1 MVFLCRHYG
10 PEPAINLDAEF
21 TDEDRRWLT
30 NHPSG
35 GGTIQQLLADDH
47 IVLHKN
53 EIDASMAGENEFAWH
68 PLNFSR
74 QRYDLI
80 VKCRDGRFEEQL
92 WYATNSAGGLL
103 EALRIKQIKT
113 YADSGEERILF
124 ECVDAN
130 FAQDRTDLPSTST
143 TCDKAMF
150 THLGDRQL
158 PLRLQDDSAD
168 AGMLVGVLIFAF
180 LVCLPL
186 YCGAA
191 HWWIG
196 IPDLLADSEHA

>member
-35 GGTIQQLLADDH
+35 GGTIQQLLADNH

-103 EALRIKQIKT
+103 EALRIKQIKLT
-113 YADSGEERILF
+113 QIAVRNAFSLN
-124 ECVDAN
+124 VW
-130 FAQDRTDLPSTST
+130 TPTSHKSHRPTRHFT
-143 TCDKAMF
+143 TCDKAIF
-150 THLGDRQL
+150 THFGDHQS
-158 PLRLQDDSAD
+158 PLRFHDDSAD
-168 AGMLVGVLIFAF
+168 AGMLVGVLIFISVYRALLRSRA
-180 LVCLPL
+180 LVDRHP
-186 YCGAA
+186 GPF
-191 HWWIG
+191 G
-196 IPDLLADSEHA
+196 R